1 LPVDQLAFYNEDLQL
16 IIEPGKTIIMAGSS
30 SGDIRLRGE
39 FEITGKGRME
49 VKDRVFTCPV
59 SIE

>member
-39 FEITGKGRME
+39 FESSRSQAKAGWK
-49 VKDRVFTCPV
+49 
-59 SIE
+59 